1 MDAALDAHEF
11 RAMAEEQASLRRVAT
26 LVARG
31 ATQQQVFSAVTEEI
45 GTLLPVDFAILGRFE
60 KDDTICSVAAWS
72 AAGEPFPLGTRWPLD
87 GKNTASIVHQT
98 GRPVRIDDYGD
109 ATGAIGEEG
118 RGRGFRS
125 TAGAPIIVE
134 GRVWGALAIGST
146 SEQTMMPTE
155 TEGQLVSFTELVASS
170 IANAESR
177 AELAQLVDEQAAL
190 RRVATVVA
198 HGASPADVFAA
209 VTQEV
214 GELLPV
220 EYATLWQYGPAGMAT
235 HIATWGTV
243 DIPWQPGD
251 QVAVGGN
258 NLLTRVLESG
268 RSAHMSTFA
277 DATDAFGA
285 FLPSSIHARA
295 ASATPIVVD
304 SNLWGAIVA
313 GSVGSH
319 QLPADT
325 EARLAD
331 FTELVAA
338 AIANTESRAEL
349 AQLVEEQAA
358 LRRVATAVAHGAS
371 PTDVFAAVTE
381 EVGKLLPVEYATL
394 WQYEPAGMATFIAS
408 WGAVSTSYQLRD
420 RLRLGGKNLLT
431 LVFETGR
438 SARLDNYDDA
448 SGELGDDQT
457 PSWRH
462 SRSAVAT
469 PLIVEANLWGA
480 FVAGSMGG
488 RALPVGTEV
497 RLADFTELVAAA
509 IANTESR
516 AELVASR
523 ARIAAAADETRRQ
536 IERDLHDGTQ
546 QQLVSLILE
555 LRAAQSAT
563 PAVDEV
569 RAQLARAA
577 RGLDDVLEELREISR
592 GIHPAL
598 LSKAGLNSALKAL
611 GRRAAIPVE
620 FELQSDQR
628 LPEPIEVAA
637 YYVVSEALTNAVKH
651 SRASVVTVKLEVRGG
666 VLSLAIRDDGV
677 GGADPRLGSGLVGLA
692 DRLEALGGRLAI
704 SSVPDHGTSLMVEV
718 PLDRQRALVA
728 TDLRES
734 V

>member
-11 RAMAEEQASLRRVAT
+11 RSLAEEQASLRRVAT

-31 ATQQQVFSAVTEEI
+31 ATQQEVFSSVTEEV
-45 GTLLPVDFAILGRFE
+45 GKLLPIDFSILGRFE
-60 KDDTICSVAAWS
+60 PEETICAVASWS
-72 AAGEPFPLGTRWPLD
+72 ATGEVFPVGTVRPLD
-87 GKNTASIVHQT
+87 GKNAVSIVFHT
-98 GRPVRIDDYGD
+98 GRPVQMDGYDDASDTMGD
-109 ATGAIGEEG
+109 GVQGC
-118 RGRGFRS
+118 GFGS

-134 GRVWGALAIGST
+134 GHLWGALSIGSFENH
-146 SEQTMMPTE
+146 SAMPPDTE
-155 TEGQLVSFTELVASS
+155 RQLVSFTELVASA

-177 AELAQLVDEQAAL
+177 TELAQLVEEQAAL
-190 RRVATVVA
+190 RRVATLVA
-198 HGASPADVFAA
+198 HGASPTEVFAA
-209 VTQEV
+209 VTEEV
-214 GELLPV
+214 GKLLPV
-220 EYATLWQYGPAGMAT
+220 EYATLWQYGPVGMAT

-243 DIPWQPGD
+243 DIPWQSGD

-258 NLLTRVLESG
+258 NLLTRVFESG
-268 RSAHMSTFA
+268 RSAHMNTFA
-277 DATDAFGA
+277 DATDAFGQ

-313 GSVGSH
+313 GSVESN

-338 AIANTESRAEL
+338 AIANTESRTEL

-358 LRRVATAVAHGAS
+358 LRRVATVVAHGAS

-394 WQYEPAGMATFIAS
+394 WQYEPAGMATYIAT
-408 WGAVSTSYQLRD
+408 WGTVSTSYQLRD

-431 LVFETGR
+431 LVAETGR

-448 SGELGDDQT
+448 TGELGDDQT

-462 SRSAVAT
+462 LRSAVAT

-488 RALPVGTEV
+488 GQLPTGTEV

-555 LRAAQSAT
+555 LKAAQSAT
-563 PAVDEV
+563 PEADDVQA
-569 RAQLARAA
+569 RLARVAH
-577 RGLDDVLEELREISR
+577 GLDDVLEELREISR
-592 GIHPAL
+592 GIHPGL

-620 FELQSDQR
+620 FDLQSDQR
-628 LPEPIEVAA
+628 LPDHIEVAA

-651 SRASVVTVKLEVRGG
+651 ASASVVSIKLEIDGG
-666 VLSLAIRDDGV
+666 VLSLIIRDDGV
-677 GGADPRLGSGLVGLA
+677 GGADPRLGSGLVGLT
-692 DRLEALGGRLAI
+692 DRLEALGGRLVI
-704 SSVPDHGTSLMVEV
+704 SSVPRHGTSLMVEIPV
-718 PLDRQRALVA
+718 DTRRALVA
-728 TDLRES
+728 ADLREQ